1 MLILT
6 RKPGEVIYIG
16 DKIKVTVVEIKG
28 NQIRLGIDAPSEF
41 RIFRKEIY
49 DQIQEENRAAA
60 DGDTGALE
68 GLSEALMGGKTKT
81 GGDQSSR
88 SPLAQFT
95 TGKVQEKGPE
105 VVKRKKRD
113 NE

>member
-68 GLSEALMGGKTKT
+68 GLSEALMSGKVKT
-81 GGDQSSR
+81 ATDQPK

-95 TGKVQEKGPE
+95 TGKVSDRGPE